1 MPEDLSTTAVLRLLE
16 DTAGYPI
23 PEYRVRYLIRVG
35 QVQPR
40 RILGRLAW
48 SPRDIKRLAKLLHV
62 IETPKSK

>member
-1 MPEDLSTTAVLRLLE
+1 MPDDLSTTAVLRLLE
-16 DTAGYPI
+16 ETAGYAI

-48 SPRDIKRLAKLLHV
+48 SPSDIRRLAEQLHI
-62 IETPKSK
+62 IESTRP

>member
-1 MPEDLSTTAVLRLLE
+1 MPDDLSTTAVLRLLE
-16 DTAGYPI
+16 ETAGYPI

-48 SPRDIKRLAKLLHV
+48 SPRDIRRLAKQLHI
-62 IETPKSK
+62 IESPRP